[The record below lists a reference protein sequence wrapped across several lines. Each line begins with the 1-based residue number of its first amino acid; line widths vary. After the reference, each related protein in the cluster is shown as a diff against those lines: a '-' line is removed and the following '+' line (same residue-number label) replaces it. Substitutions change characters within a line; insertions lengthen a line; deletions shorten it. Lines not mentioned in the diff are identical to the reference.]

1 MNTKPDAV
9 PPGDWGADAPVSSSK
24 QEDTKTDAVPP
35 GNWGAD
41 SRASKKLEPVSV
53 EELWSRLRNCS
64 YNHCHLPTMLQAIA
78 GCDDIRHHPSKVSL
92 QLLSWNFSG
101 AVRLSDQLAQN
112 AEARDLATQL
122 LSAMAL
128 LAKACSAKRDEAP
141 GAKLARPTTPSANLT
156 RPATP
161 SAKLTKDVEQ
171 ETEEMLIRDLKNSLP
186 LSVAALGS
194 KFGARF
200 RSLALRKR
208 KNTFFPWLRKI
219 PGIMVPSSC
228 TGPEMVMREGL
239 EGPYPAGP
247 LPPRCRKR
255 AGHDEVTSTS
265 YATQATSST
274 SKARR
279 TLTLGN
285 LQLTHPPLFGAF
297 GAWPEASAW
306 QRNGW

>member
-171 ETEEMLIRDLKNSLP
+171 ETEEMLIRDLWLAKGGML
-186 LSVAALGS
+186 
-194 KFGARF
+194 GARTKCPVKLTAQF
-200 RSLALRKR
+200 GLGVPDVSNLTAIAAFLVFGRNAL
-208 KNTFFPWLRKI
+208 P
-219 PGIMVPSSC
+219 
-228 TGPEMVMREGL
+228 
-239 EGPYPAGP
+239 
-247 LPPRCRKR
+247 
-255 AGHDEVTSTS
+255 
-265 YATQATSST
+265 
-274 SKARR
+274 KAKAQI
-279 TLTLGN
+279 LK
-285 LQLTHPPLFGAF
+285 QL
-297 GAWPEASAW
+297 
-306 QRNGW
+306 